1 LLKGATQ
8 LVNLY
13 IDQTDKQTS
22 KKGEACYMLYNLTP
36 HSVDIYPETAFI
48 NLVKVNATTLVADS
62 VEGKAVESLPS
73 IGNLRIKTATL
84 TVDMGLEF
92 PTVKTEYGEL
102 EGLPPIDFKE
112 EDILIVS
119 LPTQSMCKA
128 AGHPLAMQMATPY
141 KVVRLA
147 SNTSTVLGCV
157 GLSFQ

>member
-1 LLKGATQ
+1 
-8 LVNLY
+8 
-13 IDQTDKQTS
+13 
-22 KKGEACYMLYNLTP
+22 MLYNLTP
-36 HSVDIYPETAFI
+36 HSVDIFEESAFV
-48 NLVKVNATTLVADS
+48 NLNSINATTLVADGV
-62 VEGKAVESLPS
+62 VEENLILKLSS

-119 LPTQSMCKA
+119 LPTQSMCRA
-128 AGHPLAMQMATPY
+128 AQHPLSFQMATPY
-141 KVVRLA
+141 RVVRLKT
-147 SNTSTVLGCV
+147 NTSHVLGCM